1 MVNTH
6 AEGLGNTLRQDHRP
20 GTTDGA
26 GYEALKEGAGL
37 VDRSNRTVLRLAGRS
52 PVGMLDAIL
61 TNELPKEANLGVYAA
76 LLNPK
81 GRVQTDL
88 RVLKRGEDVLVDTEP
103 EGAEAA
109 REILGR
115 YAPFSRVG
123 IEDLSLKNVAWGI
136 LGLYGPRAYELL
148 DDLHLAEH
156 ESTEIEVSGTKVLA
170 AGVAVPVP
178 GFDLLGPEEAL
189 RAVRA
194 HLERAGAEPVSP
206 ESYETAR
213 VGAALPR
220 FGADITP
227 ENFPAEAGILDRA
240 VSFSKGCYPGQE
252 TVAKM
257 YYRGRPN
264 RRLYRFEL
272 EENSAPPAD
281 PVGPGDEILQGE
293 KRVIDPT
300 STVDVVGWI
309 TSVAPLL
316 TDNRR
321 FALGYL
327 SRTANPDAPL
337 RAEHAAIH
345 SVELI
350 GNDSR

>member
-1 MVNTH
+1 
-6 AEGLGNTLRQDHRP
+6 
-20 GTTDGA
+20 
-26 GYEALKEGAGL
+26 
-37 VDRSNRTVLRLAGRS
+37 
-52 PVGMLDAIL
+52 MLDAIL

-103 EGAEAA
+103 EGGEAA

-115 YAPFSRVG
+115 YAPFSRVE

-136 LGLYGPRAYELL
+136 LGLYGPGAYELL
-148 DDLHLAEH
+148 DNLHLAEH
-156 ESTEIEVSGTKVLA
+156 KATDIEVSGTRVLA

-189 RAVRA
+189 RAVRE
-194 HLERAGAEPVSP
+194 HLERAGAEPVST

-227 ENFPAEAGILDRA
+227 ENFPAEAGILARA

-272 EENSAPPAD
+272 EENPAD
-281 PVGPGDEILQGE
+281 PVEPGDKILQGE
-293 KRVIDPT
+293 KKAITPT
-300 STVDVVGWI
+300 TTPDVVGWI

-316 TDNRR
+316 MNNRR

-327 SRTANPDAPL
+327 SRTANPDGPL

-345 SVELI
+345 STELI

>member
-1 MVNTH
+1 MENTQ
-6 AEGLGNTLRQDHRP
+6 AERLRNTPRQDHRP
-20 GTTDGA
+20 SSRDSA

-37 VDRSNRTVLRLAGRS
+37 VDRYDRIVLRLTGRH

-88 RVLKRGEDVLVDTEP
+88 RVLKSGEDVLVDTEP

-109 REILGR
+109 REILSR
-115 YAPFSRVG
+115 YAPFSRVE
-123 IEDLSLKNVAWGI
+123 IEDLSLKNVSWGS
-136 LGLYGPRAYELL
+136 LGLYGPHAYELL
-148 DDLHLAEH
+148 DDLRLSEH

-170 AGVAVPVP
+170 AGVAAPVP

-189 RAVRA
+189 RAVRE

-213 VGAALPR
+213 IEAGLPR
-220 FGADITP
+220 FGTDITP

-264 RRLYRFEL
+264 RTLHRLEI
-272 EENSAPPAD
+272 E
-281 PVGPGDEILQGE
+281 GPLPSPGTPILQEE
-293 KRVIDPT
+293 KQ
-300 STVDVVGWI
+300 VGTI
-309 TSVAPLL
+309 TSIAPLIIDGRTL
-316 TDNRR
+316 
-321 FALGYL
+321 ALGYL
-327 SRTANPDAPL
+327 SRNAKEDAPL
-337 RAEHAAIH
+337 FAGEATIL
-345 SVELI
+345 LI
-350 GNDSR
+350 L